1 MCDANMT
8 DIKENNGLY
17 NLVCASTILKVNAH
31 KEGVHFQK
39 VEEFNILHSRYMR
52 FALSRTLES
61 CSNWIQQQPAA
72 VKSKTLHT
80 EVELGMGEQG
90 RSRLSPYS
98 FACASHFR
106 DPFWI
111 HSTIAA
117 PALIF
122 HLLRIHSC
130 QCSPQYVLFKFSPN
144 LHGFL
149 CLFTLRET
157 RERESSKVVRNLL
170 PNTDGILIA
179 LSAYLCLSVKLWMLW
194 TCVWRISNTLRSF
207 TQRRISMW
215 VLIFTTLVSLE
226 KQIWLF
232 RVYLCKM
239 CMCVNVLIRREK

>member
-1 MCDANMT
+1 MT
-8 DIKENNGLY
+8 DIKKNNCLY
-17 NLVCASTILKVNAH
+17 NLVCASSILKANVPS
-31 KEGVHFQK
+31 KRKVHFQH
-39 VEEFNILHSRYMR
+39 VEEFNILHSRRSMG
-52 FALSRTLES
+52 FALSCGLGS
-61 CSNWIQQQPAA
+61 CSKWYQQQLAA
-72 VKSKTLHT
+72 VNSKTLQA
-80 EVELGMGEQG
+80 EVELRMGEQG
-90 RSRLSPYS
+90 RRRLSPYS
-98 FACASHFR
+98 CVCASHFS

-111 HSTIAA
+111 HSTISA

-215 VLIFTTLVSLE
+215 VLIIFTTLVSPE

-232 RVYLCKM
+232 RVYLWKM
-239 CMCVNVLIRREK
+239 CMCVNALIRREK